1 MATTQ
6 TISTKELLRQSSL
19 VFDAKAYRVYLATNN
34 GSLTADSTHA
44 AWTAVEVAG
53 GTGYAAVTGTLGTG
67 VYQAGTGRVEVPAV
81 TATFTATGAG
91 FSYDTV
97 VIRLGTETYL
107 HSILV
112 ESPSITLAAGQSKT
126 YTLTFAQNDA

>member
-1 MATTQ
+1 MALTQ
-6 TISTKELLRQSSL
+6 TISTKELLRQSAL
-19 VFDAKAYRVYLATNN
+19 VFDGKAYRVYLATNN
-34 GSLTADSTHA
+34 GSLTAESTHA

-67 VYQAGTGRVEVPAV
+67 VYQAGTGRVEVPSV

-97 VIRLGTETYL
+97 VIRLATETYV
-107 HSILV
+107 HSIIV
-112 ESPSITLAAGQSKT
+112 ESPSVTLAAGQSKT

>member
-1 MATTQ
+1 MAITQ
-6 TISTKELLRQSSL
+6 TISTRELLRQSSL

-34 GSLTADSTHA
+34 GSLTAESTHA

-97 VIRLGTETYL
+97 VIRLGTETYV

>member
-1 MATTQ
+1 MSVIQ
-6 TISTKELLRQSSL
+6 TISQKELLRQSSL
-19 VFDAKAYRVYLATNN
+19 VFDGKAYRVYLATNN
-34 GSLTADSTHA
+34 GSLTSESTHA

-67 VYQAGTGRVEVPAV
+67 GYPSGTGRVEVPAV

-91 FSYDTV
+91 FSYDTL
-97 VIRLGTETYL
+97 VIRLATETYV

>member
-6 TISTKELLRQSSL
+6 TISTKELLRQSAAL
-19 VFDAKAYRVYLATNN
+19 FDGKAYRVYLATNN

-53 GTGYAAVTGTLGTG
+53 GTGYAAVTGTLGVG
-67 VYQAGTGRVEVPAV
+67 VYQAGTGRVELPDV

-91 FSYDTV
+91 FSYDTL
-97 VIRLGTETYL
+97 VIRLGTETYV
-107 HSILV
+107 HSINV
-112 ESPSITLAAGQSKT
+112 ESPAITLAAGQSKT
-126 YTLTFAQNDA
+126 YTLKFAQNDA

>member
-19 VFDAKAYRVYLATNN
+19 VFDAKAFRVYLATNN
-34 GSLTADSTHA
+34 GSLSADSTHA

>member
-1 MATTQ
+1 MATNQ
-6 TISTKELLRQSSL
+6 TISTRELLRQSSL

-34 GSLTADSTHA
+34 GSLTAESTHA

-97 VIRLGTETYL
+97 VIRLGTETYV